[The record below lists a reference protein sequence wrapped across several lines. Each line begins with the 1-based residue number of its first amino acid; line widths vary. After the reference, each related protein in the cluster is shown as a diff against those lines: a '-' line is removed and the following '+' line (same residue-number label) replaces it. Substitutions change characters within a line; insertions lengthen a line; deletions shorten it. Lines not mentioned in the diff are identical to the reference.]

1 MEWREKKNSLQ
12 EIIYSF
18 FENSPAYIEW
28 GSCRRPSHVLY
39 AVVGIAERNYY
50 VVFYISYS
58 GTICAAIVKI
68 LYLRFKSFFLVG

>member
-1 MEWREKKNSLQ
+1 MEKKNSLQ

-50 VVFYISYS
+50 VVFLYFLQWDNLCSY
-58 GTICAAIVKI
+58 C
-68 LYLRFKSFFLVG
+68 